1 MTRLGPDNRKW
12 KWEVLIREKIIPKG
26 ELREEL
32 IKGSKTEHQP
42 TIHTILEDE
51 TLYRVASVF

>member
-1 MTRLGPDNRKW
+1 VTWLGPDSRKW

-26 ELREEL
+26 EFREEL

-42 TIHTILEDE
+42 TIHIILEDE
-51 TLYRVASVF
+51 KL